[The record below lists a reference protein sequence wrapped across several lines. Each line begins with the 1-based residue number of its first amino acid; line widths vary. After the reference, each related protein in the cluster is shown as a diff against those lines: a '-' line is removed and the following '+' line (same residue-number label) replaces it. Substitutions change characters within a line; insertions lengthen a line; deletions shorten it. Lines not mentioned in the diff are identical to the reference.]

1 MARPSADLPRLARPA
16 ARLSRLRIA
25 GFKSFA
31 DPVELA
37 VLPGLTGIV
46 GPNGCGKSNVADAL
60 RWAMGEGRARTLRGA
75 EMDDVIFAGTAARP
89 GHNRAEVALT
99 LEGDLPAPFAGLPEV
114 QVVRR
119 IKRGAGSAYRANGQE
134 VRARDVQALFADLAG
149 GARSS
154 AMVSQGRVGALV
166 GARPEERR
174 LVLEEAAGIGGL
186 QTRRA
191 EADAKLR
198 TAAANLV
205 RAEDARGGLDA
216 QLAGLRRQ
224 ARQAERHRDLS
235 GRIDAAEAGL
245 LDLARARA
253 AAIRTAAAAVLA
265 AAQAGVAR
273 AASAASATTAEA
285 AAASAALPALR
296 EAEANARTTAGHARL
311 AQEDRQAAAAR
322 ARDAL
327 AAAATR
333 QAQAERDLV
342 QAEAAA
348 GDAANADS
356 RLAQEAR
363 GLTAENV
370 ASPAR
375 LAALQAEVADAAR
388 ALQDAEAAAA
398 TAAGRRAALAA
409 GTQALSDL
417 LAQAE
422 ARVRR
427 AGDAAARLRAERDR
441 AARAA
446 VDPARLAAAG
456 AEAAA
461 AGAALAEAQ
470 ERLGAA
476 ERARA
481 LAAPD
486 AAAARAAQ
494 GRADTARIHLAAEA
508 SALNEVLAA
517 GDNGRWPPVMDQVQV
532 PAGLEAAL
540 GAALGEGLAAAD
552 PGAARHWRDLP
563 ALPDRPVPGEA
574 LSAWVQA
581 PPALSRALSGVG
593 VVADDA
599 AGEAAQPGLLPGQCL
614 VSRAG
619 ALWRWDGYTVRAGTP
634 AAATTRLRQ
643 RNCLAGL
650 RTRLAE
656 ADAVAAQA
664 QATCAAADAA
674 ERAAAAAE
682 AQARTARRDA
692 EDRASRAGQAAATL
706 QAQADA
712 TATALAVLEAQ
723 GAALAPEAEAAA
735 KALDHAQAQRA
746 ALPGL
751 GQLGAE
757 ADQPRATL
765 AAARTRDAAAAR
777 ALDGAAR
784 DNAARRARLTW
795 LAQERA
801 DWARRAAEAA
811 QRTADLEA
819 RRAEAGRDHARLLA
833 EATGATAEAEGAALL
848 EQAEDAHRA
857 AAAALAAAGRR
868 ADAAA
873 QAARTAD
880 AALAQAREAQI
891 RAEAASEQAEQAW
904 AALPA
909 ATPQPHEVAQPAADA
924 PPDLSAAEGRARA
937 GLAALLRQRDAL
949 GPVNLRAAVE
959 AVAVEAAMDAISRER
974 DELAAAIAA
983 LRGNLGQ
990 LEREAQARLAA
1001 VFQQVD
1007 TEFQALFSRMF
1018 GGGRAHLALAGSD
1031 DPLQAGLEVYAQP
1044 PGKRLAALSLLSGGE
1059 QALTALSLVFAVF
1072 RCSPAPVCV
1081 LDEVDAPLDD
1091 ANVERLCALLA
1102 DMARDTATRFL
1113 VVTHHGLTMARMDRL
1128 YGVTMQERGVS
1139 RLLSVDLGQ
1148 AAAWADARAAE

>member
-1 MARPSADLPRLARPA
+1 MTKPSVDPPRLAGPA

-31 DPVELA
+31 DPVEFA

-75 EMDDVIFAGTAARP
+75 EMDDVIFAGTATRP
-89 GHNRAEVALT
+89 GHGHAEVSLT
-99 LEGDLPAPFAGLPEV
+99 LEGDGLPAPFAGLPEV

-119 IKRGAGSAYRANGQE
+119 IERGAGSAYRANGRE
-134 VRARDVQALFADLAG
+134 VRARDVHALFADLSS

-154 AMVSQGRVGALV
+154 AMVSQGRVGTLV

-186 QTRRA
+186 QARRA
-191 EADAKLR
+191 EADAKLH
-198 TAAANLV
+198 AAEANLT

-235 GRIDAAEAGL
+235 ARVAAAEAGL
-245 LDLARARA
+245 LALARARA
-253 AAIRTAAAAVLA
+253 AAVRTAAVAALA

-273 AASAASATTAEA
+273 AASAVAAAEAEA
-285 AAASAALPALR
+285 AAASAALPALS
-296 EAEANARTTAGHARL
+296 EAETNARTMAGRTRL
-311 AQEDRQAAAAR
+311 AQEDRQATAAR

-333 QAQAERDLV
+333 QAQTGRDLA
-342 QAEAAA
+342 QAETATDDAA
-348 GDAANADS
+348 GANT
-356 RLAQEAR
+356 RLAQEGQR
-363 GLTAENV
+363 LTAENA
-370 ASPAR
+370 ASPAQ
-375 LAALQAEVADAAR
+375 LAALQAEAADAAR

-398 TAAGRRAALAA
+398 TAAERRAALAA
-409 GTQALSDL
+409 GTQALSEL
-417 LAQAE
+417 LLQAR

-427 AGDAAARLRAERDR
+427 TGDAAARLGAERDR
-441 AARAA
+441 AAGTT

-461 AGAALAEAQ
+461 TGAALAEAQ
-470 ERLGAA
+470 ERLDAA
-476 ERARA
+476 ERACA

-486 AAAARAAQ
+486 AVAAKDAQ
-494 GRADTARIHLAAEA
+494 NRADTARIHLAAET

-517 GDNGRWPPVMDQVQV
+517 EGNERWPPVMDQVQV

-540 GAALGEGLAAAD
+540 GEGLAAAAG

-563 ALPDRPVPGEA
+563 ALPDRPVPEEA

-581 PPALSRALSGVG
+581 PPALFRALSGVG

-599 AGEAAQPGLLPGQCL
+599 AGEAAQPGLLPGQSL

-619 ALWRWDGYTVRAGTP
+619 ALWRWDGYTARAGTP

-643 RNCLAGL
+643 RNRLAGL

-656 ADAVAAQA
+656 ADAAAAEARVA
-664 QATCAAADAA
+664 CAAADAA

-682 AQARTARRDA
+682 AQVRTARRNA
-692 EDRASRAGQAAATL
+692 EDRAGRAGQAAATL
-706 QAQADA
+706 QAQAESAAA
-712 TATALAVLEAQ
+712 TLAVLEAQ
-723 GAALAPEAEAAA
+723 ATVLAPETEAAA
-735 KALDHAQAQRA
+735 KALDRAQAQHA
-746 ALPGL
+746 ALPDP

-757 ADQPRATL
+757 ADQARATL
-765 AAARTRDAAAAR
+765 AAARTRGATTAR

-784 DNAARRARLTW
+784 DNAARRARLIR

-833 EATGATAEAEGAALL
+833 ESAGATAEAEGAALL
-848 EQAEDAHRA
+848 GQAEDAHRA

-868 ADAAA
+868 IDAAA
-873 QAARTAD
+873 QAARTAG

-891 RAEAASEQAEQAW
+891 RAWAASEQAEQAW
-904 AALPA
+904 DALPP
-909 ATPQPHEVAQPAADA
+909 ATPPPHRVAQPATDA
-924 PPDLSAAEGRARA
+924 LPDLSAAAEGRARA

-949 GPVNLRAAVE
+949 GPVNLRAE
-959 AVAVEAAMDAISRER
+959 AEAAAVEAAMAVISRER

-983 LRGNLGQ
+983 LRRSLGQ
-990 LEREAQARLAA
+990 LDREGRARLAA

-1007 TEFQALFSRMF
+1007 RHFQVLFSRMF
-1018 GGGRAHLALAGSD
+1018 SGGRAHLALVGSD

-1072 RCSPAPVCV
+1072 CCNPAPVCV

-1102 DMARDTATRFL
+1102 DMAHDTATRFL

-1148 AAAWADARAAE
+1148 AAAWAEARAAG

>member
-1 MARPSADLPRLARPA
+1 
-16 ARLSRLRIA
+16 
-25 GFKSFA
+25 
-31 DPVELA
+31 
-37 VLPGLTGIV
+37 
-46 GPNGCGKSNVADAL
+46 
-60 RWAMGEGRARTLRGA
+60 
-75 EMDDVIFAGTAARP
+75 
-89 GHNRAEVALT
+89 
-99 LEGDLPAPFAGLPEV
+99 
-114 QVVRR
+114 
-119 IKRGAGSAYRANGQE
+119 
-134 VRARDVQALFADLAG
+134 
-149 GARSS
+149 
-154 AMVSQGRVGALV
+154 
-166 GARPEERR
+166 
-174 LVLEEAAGIGGL
+174 
-186 QTRRA
+186 
-191 EADAKLR
+191 
-198 TAAANLV
+198 
-205 RAEDARGGLDA
+205 
-216 QLAGLRRQ
+216 
-224 ARQAERHRDLS
+224 
-235 GRIDAAEAGL
+235 
-245 LDLARARA
+245 
-253 AAIRTAAAAVLA
+253 
-265 AAQAGVAR
+265 
-273 AASAASATTAEA
+273 
-285 AAASAALPALR
+285 
-296 EAEANARTTAGHARL
+296 
-311 AQEDRQAAAAR
+311 
-322 ARDAL
+322 
-327 AAAATR
+327 
-333 QAQAERDLV
+333 
-342 QAEAAA
+342 
-348 GDAANADS
+348 
-356 RLAQEAR
+356 
-363 GLTAENV
+363 
-370 ASPAR
+370 
-375 LAALQAEVADAAR
+375 
-388 ALQDAEAAAA
+388 
-398 TAAGRRAALAA
+398 
-409 GTQALSDL
+409 
-417 LAQAE
+417 
-422 ARVRR
+422 
-427 AGDAAARLRAERDR
+427 
-441 AARAA
+441 
-446 VDPARLAAAG
+446 VDPARLAEAL

-461 AGAALAEAQ
+461 TGAALAEAQ
-470 ERLGAA
+470 ERLDAA

-486 AAAARAAQ
+486 AVAARDAQ

-508 SALNEVLAA
+508 SALGEVLGA

-540 GAALGEGLAAAD
+540 GAALGEGLAAAAG

-574 LSAWVQA
+574 LSAWVRA

-643 RNCLAGL
+643 RNRLAGL

-664 QATCAAADAA
+664 RAACTAADAA

-682 AQARTARRDA
+682 AQARSARRDA
-692 EDRASRAGQAAATL
+692 EGRAGRAGQAAATL
-706 QAQADA
+706 RAQADSA
-712 TATALAVLEAQ
+712 AAALAVLEAQ
-723 GAALAPEAEAAA
+723 ATALAPEAEAAA

-757 ADQPRATL
+757 ADQARATL

-784 DNAARRARLTW
+784 DDAARRARLTR

-801 DWARRAAEAA
+801 DWARRAAEAV
-811 QRTADLEA
+811 QRTADLET

-833 EATGATAEAEGAALL
+833 EATEATAEAEGAALL
-848 EQAEDAHRA
+848 GQAEDAHRA
-857 AAAALAAAGRR
+857 AAAALAAANRR
-868 ADAAA
+868 ADATA

-904 AALPA
+904 DALPP
-909 ATPQPHEVAQPAADA
+909 ATPHGAAQPAADA
-924 PPDLSAAEGRARA
+924 PPDLSAAAEERARA

-959 AVAVEAAMDAISRER
+959 AAAVEAAMDAISRER

-1007 TEFQALFSRMF
+1007 RQFQALFSRMF

-1072 RCSPAPVCV
+1072 LCSPAPVCV

-1102 DMARDTATRFL
+1102 DMARGTATRFL